1 MSCYRLSAPLKLAA
15 AISDKL
21 LRGVRPV
28 PLGGTR
34 PPALLTRLPASGCL
48 HSEGRR
54 HEDVCRVYTPRY
66 NTQTFISLP
75 AERHRFA
82 RSARE
87 DRYGNSSKLSKH
99 A

>member
-1 MSCYRLSAPLKLAA
+1 MSCYGLSAPLKLAA

-21 LRGVRPV
+21 LPGVRPV

-54 HEDVCRVYTPRY
+54 HEDVGRVYTPRY
-66 NTQTFISLP
+66 KTQNIYLIAGRAP
-75 AERHRFA
+75 HIRALCQ
-82 RSARE
+82 
-87 DRYGNSSKLSKH
+87 GGPLWQQQ
-99 A
+99 